1 MLKQLY
7 GYIGSE
13 VDAISISTYLAD
25 SIDEPTGATNIIQAD
40 DNEPFNEQHDNE
52 GNYPIVNKDNIWAF
66 ISF

>member
-1 MLKQLY
+1 M
-7 GYIGSE
+7 
-13 VDAISISTYLAD
+13 DAISISTYLAD